1 MQDPHGPADSPAAAA
16 LDPEVTD
23 RLRALERAVSPE
35 EICELWI
42 FPPLADVE
50 GSAEFFLFTLFLEE
64 DRRALC
70 SARPRP
76 TADGEPREDPSDGGE
91 GSTTQEEETI
101 VQHGSVPADRLPRL
115 VERFRERLGEDE
127 EPLHFRIDGS
137 EARWRGLVR
146 IDREA
151 ASP

>member
-1 MQDPHGPADSPAAAA
+1 MQDPQGPTDTSAGAS
-16 LDPEVTD
+16 LEPEVSA
-23 RLRALERAVSPE
+23 RLRVLERAVSPG

-42 FPPLADVE
+42 FPPLADIE
-50 GSAEFFLFTLFLEE
+50 GSAEFFLFTRYLEE
-64 DRRALC
+64 DRRGLC

-76 TADGEPREDPSDGGE
+76 AAEDVSREDPPATGE
-91 GSTTQEEETI
+91 DSAPPEEEAI

-137 EARWRGLVR
+137 EARWRRLVR
-146 IDREA
+146 VDGEA
-151 ASP
+151 ASA